1 MKNGQDLD
9 EAPTNALVEPGKS
22 LLTALRRNQRILGEL
37 AARYEIDTQPRRSTE
52 SIYISEP
59 EDVRRLVQD
68 EMEHL
73 AQEQVR
79 VLLLNKRNRLIG
91 QRVVYHGNAYS
102 CVVRAGEVY
111 RPAVIESA
119 PAIIMVHN
127 HPSGVPE
134 PSPEDVA
141 ITQTIV
147 EAGRLLD
154 IELLD
159 HVVIGSPGIVSFKER
174 GLIRG

>member
-1 MKNGQDLD
+1 MNSEDNL
-9 EAPTNALVEPGKS
+9 EAAATSPPDDPGRAI
-22 LLTALRRNQRILGEL
+22 LTALRRNQRILGEL
-37 AARYEIDTQPRRSTE
+37 AARYEIDTQPRRSTD
-52 SIYISEP
+52 SIYISAP

-68 EMEHL
+68 EMEHI

-79 VLLLNKRNRLIG
+79 VLLLNRRTRLLG
-91 QRVVYHGNAYS
+91 QRVVYHGNVYS
-102 CVVRAGEVY
+102 CVVRAAEVF

-127 HPSGVPE
+127 HPSGLPE
-134 PSPEDVA
+134 PSAEDVS

-147 EAGRLLD
+147 EAGKLLD

-159 HVVIGSPGIVSFKER
+159 HVVIGSPGMVSLKER
-174 GLIRG
+174 GLMRG

>member
-9 EAPTNALVEPGKS
+9 KAPVNPLDEPGKS

-52 SIYISEP
+52 SVYISVP

-79 VLLLNKRNRLIG
+79 VLLLNRRNRLIG

-102 CVVRAGEVY
+102 CVVRAAEVY

-119 PAIIMVHN
+119 PAIVLVHN
-127 HPSGVPE
+127 HPSGLPE
-134 PSPEDVA
+134 PSPEDVS
-141 ITQTIV
+141 ITKTIV

-154 IELLD
+154 IEFLD
-159 HVVIGSPGIVSFKER
+159 HVVIGSPGMVSFKER
-174 GLIRG
+174 GLLPS

>member
-1 MKNGQDLD
+1 MKNGQQ
-9 EAPTNALVEPGKS
+9 EETTPTNPLNEPGKA

-37 AARYEIDTQPRRSTE
+37 AARYEIDTQPKRSSE
-52 SIYISEP
+52 SVYISGP
-59 EDVRRLVQD
+59 EDVRKLLQH

-79 VLLLNKRNRLIG
+79 VLLLNRRNRLLG
-91 QRVVYHGNAYS
+91 QRVVYHGNIYS
-102 CVVRAGEVY
+102 CVVRAAEVY

-127 HPSGVPE
+127 HPSGLPE
-134 PSPEDVA
+134 PSPEDIA

-147 EAGRLLD
+147 EAGNLLD

-159 HVVIGSPGIVSFKER
+159 HVVIGSPGIVSLKER
-174 GLIRG
+174 GVIPR